1 MGTSAMIDLVRQH
14 LPEIAQVCATHR
26 VARLDVFG
34 SATRSDYR
42 TGESDLDLL
51 VEFQAMPPTE
61 LADAYYGLLE
71 DLRTVLG
78 VPIDLVMRD
87 AVKNRYVAAAIER
100 ERQPVYP

>member
-1 MGTSAMIDLVRQH
+1 MGASAMIDLVRQH
-14 LPEIAQVCATHR
+14 LPEIAQACATHR

-34 SATRSDYR
+34 SATRADFR
-42 TGESDLDLL
+42 AGDSDLDLL
-51 VEFQAMPPTE
+51 VDFQSMPPKE
-61 LADAYYGLLE
+61 LADAYEGLL
-71 DLRTVLG
+71 DALHTILG

>member
-1 MGTSAMIDLVRQH
+1 MIDLVRLH
-14 LPEIAQVCATHR
+14 LPEIAQVCTTHR

-51 VEFQAMPPTE
+51 VAFQSMPPRE